1 MCLSLFAGKV
11 CSLEFGAGVIEAG
24 RDYSL
29 RRQTRSR
36 EANGKKES
44 ACFVRNDGLVGVR
57 NEAWCG
63 QLWRACA
70 LCGMRRDVG
79 NGDRACARCL
89 PGQWLEIIGEVA
101 SCGIERVDQGCGDFR
116 VCTRAF
122 GAVLRQAASMARCSV
137 ALLTDFRWTVVL
149 PFRPQAPAAGMKAF
163 GSSFIS
169 SACCS
174 GVSLTMPQD
183 LSG

>member
-1 MCLSLFAGKV
+1 VLCLP
-11 CSLEFGAGVIEAG
+11 AG
-24 RDYSL
+24 RSVLWSL
-29 RRQTRSR
+29 RRRRHPSGERFLSAQADPFAPQKLRGKR

-44 ACFVRNDGLVGVR
+44 ACFVRNDGLGGARMRRGVGK
-57 NEAWCG
+57 G
-63 QLWRACA
+63 GRACA
-70 LCGMRRDVG
+70 PRGMRRDVG
-79 NGDRACARCL
+79 NGDRDCARCL

-137 ALLTDFRWTVVL
+137 ALLTDFSWTVVL

-163 GSSFIS
+163 GSS
-169 SACCS
+169 
-174 GVSLTMPQD
+174 
-183 LSG
+183 